1 MEQPIVFQNL
11 GIARVRVKDIRESLI
26 TREKLQIDPFN
37 QGYDF
42 KPCKPCEKIVLQK
55 IENFL

>member
-37 QGYDF
+37 QGYDLKTTTRNVNLHQLRLCF
-42 KPCKPCEKIVLQK
+42 QV
-55 IENFL
+55 